1 MLSVPDAVL
10 RLLLDLE
17 NRRVRAS
24 MDWDTQHLVL
34 EPASL
39 ITESEREF
47 IATNYKA
54 VLTAVA
60 IATDAG
66 VHARRKAFEGRTG
79 SNRLVPDA
87 PYRSGSCW
95 SCGTD
100 SLPTV
105 CGRPTRCWRC
115 ALGWSLAFTAQP

>member
-1 MLSVPDAVL
+1 MSSVQDAVI

-17 NRRVRAS
+17 NRHIRAS
-24 MDWDTQHLVL
+24 MYWETQHLVL

-39 ITESEREF
+39 ITEAEREF
-47 IATNYKA
+47 IALHYNA

-66 VHARRKAFEGRTG
+66 VHARRYAFRGRTD

-87 PYRSGSCW
+87 PYRAGLCW
-95 SCGTD
+95 SCGAD
-100 SLPTV
+100 SPPTPS
-105 CGRPTRCWRC
+105 CRPTRCWRC
-115 ALGWSLAFTAQP
+115 ALAWSLAVGCPL